1 MAAPNVTVAIE
12 PHDAGSVLVLELAP
26 LSSSQPGAAQLSLR
40 IEVTNHEATAVQLSS
55 VSLQFPG
62 SSVPAATI
70 AANLQVAAGAW
81 GEWHFEAANNIIL
94 PWPGPAVL
102 AAQFTF
108 SGYSTPVSIT
118 APLKVHA
125 SPVAGGAYLFPFRT
139 GSLSAGEYF
148 TGRSGVHGAA
158 GGGVQLFAYD
168 IGVIAIDEDTGYWS
182 PFHPGTNGSKNEHHR
197 IWGKP
202 IYAMADGIV
211 RSFADQYPA
220 NPNPPADLSPPNPV
234 EGNHFYIQHGD
245 ELVLYAHLQLGT
257 LPTSLKQAD
266 APVAAG
272 EYLGLVGNSGN
283 SSGPHIHLHAIKGTQ
298 AWQGPPRPLP
308 FRLAGTI
315 GQAQA
320 SGAPMTPPWV
330 DFAGRGIPAEQALI
344 WPGELPYNWQGVFG
358 QYVAIDPLA
367 LILSNELY
375 VKLTLP
381 DPPPIEVLRPRI
393 VQVLRSMSRAER
405 RRTLARIEGWSGW
418 LRALGQE
425 VVTVAEGIDKQQALQ
440 SAGKRHES
448 AGD

>member
-55 VSLQFPG
+55 ESLQIPG

-118 APLKVHA
+118 APLKAHA

-298 AWQGPPRPLP
+298 AWQG
-308 FRLAGTI
+308 RLAPCP
-315 GQAQA
+315 
-320 SGAPMTPPWV
+320 SGSRERS
-330 DFAGRGIPAEQALI
+330 DRHKPAA
-344 WPGELPYNWQGVFG
+344 
-358 QYVAIDPLA
+358 
-367 LILSNELY
+367 
-375 VKLTLP
+375 
-381 DPPPIEVLRPRI
+381 
-393 VQVLRSMSRAER
+393 R
-405 RRTLARIEGWSGW
+405 R
-418 LRALGQE
+418 
-425 VVTVAEGIDKQQALQ
+425 
-440 SAGKRHES
+440 
-448 AGD
+448 